1 MLTKRNFAL
10 LFSLLTLLTVCAIC
24 QPQEE
29 DVVVLKDGHVF
40 RGTIANKVTIGG
52 TISLTAADGKTVALY
67 WEELAV
73 VKRLPAGIP
82 DSILVQSFLPAQGRF
97 TGPPRMDLKGYEHSE
112 DVLFTTDGAV
122 RRGVQLNE
130 GIGGWIGLWADGR
143 FSEVPRTAVLKSVRV
158 DRGIPD
164 SMLIMTHIA
173 PPVAWSEAERRYL
186 TVFGGYAMPMMGEHK
201 VEDVAPRDLD
211 AAPVVGLEVGF
222 RIGRGMRWL
231 TGATYASHG
240 HGTIASIGA
249 IDGAT
254 PEDMKMRAIAVFTGL
269 EVRTIGPSPFQF
281 RGFLQGGML
290 MLSEKG
296 YHVSFPQTYYHLK
309 GEATVDDISANALAL
324 QVGGGI
330 VAGRFTLDVRWI
342 MSKPSV
348 STSTTI
354 LYQYTD
360 PKTVKS
366 TDDRMLNLFMLTAGF
381 SPF

>member
-1 MLTKRNFAL
+1 MLTKRSFIL
-10 LFSLLTLLTVCAIC
+10 LVSLLTLVMVHAIC

-73 VKRLPAGIP
+73 VKRLPTGIP
-82 DSILVQSFLPAQGRF
+82 DSILIRSFLPPQGRF
-97 TGPPRMDLKGYEHSE
+97 AGPPRIDLKGYARSE
-112 DVLFTTDGAV
+112 DVVFTRDGAV

-130 GIGGWIGLWADGR
+130 GSEGWIGLW
-143 FSEVPRTAVLKSVRV
+143 SESVLSKLPQSTVLRSVRV

-173 PPVAWSEAERRYL
+173 PPVAWTEGERRYL
-186 TVFGGYAMPMMGEHK
+186 TLFGGYAMPMMGETK

-211 AAPVVGLEVGF
+211 AAPVLGLEVGF

-254 PEDMKMRAIAVFTGL
+254 PEDMKMRVLAVFTGL
-269 EVRTIGPSPFQF
+269 EARTIGPSVFQF
-281 RGFLQGGML
+281 RGFLQGGMV

-296 YHVSFPQTYYHLK
+296 FHVSFPQTYYHLK

-324 QVGGGI
+324 QVGGGV
-330 VAGRFTLDVRWI
+330 VAGRFTLDIRWL

-354 LYQYTD
+354 LYQYSD
-360 PKTVKS
+360 PKTVTF